1 MVKII
6 AVVNHK
12 GGVGKTT
19 TTVNLGAALSRLGKR
34 ILLVDMDS
42 QQNLT
47 TSLMK
52 EEDVTKSIF
61 DSLMQNEPL
70 PIVRISEGLDLCP
83 SELALAAAELHL
95 QARIGRESI
104 LKKLL
109 NRVRDDYDY
118 DFIFIDCPPSLG
130 LFTIN
135 ALVAATDV
143 FLPLTGETLPLR
155 GIIMLDETLNDVIQ
169 NANSDLKITGVII
182 QRYNNRKLN
191 NEVIEAITSKFGARV
206 FDTKIREC
214 IALAEAPAAHC
225 SIFDYDSKSNGASD
239 YMALA
244 NEVLMKLS

>member
-109 NRVRDDYDY
+109 NRVRDDYD
-118 DFIFIDCPPSLG
+118 FIFIDCPPSLG

-143 FLPLTGETLPLR
+143 FRPLTGETLPLR

>member
-109 NRVRDDYDY
+109 NRVRDDYD
-118 DFIFIDCPPSLG
+118 FIFIDCPPSLG

-135 ALVAATDV
+135 ALVASTDV

>member
-1 MVKII
+1 MAKII

-95 QARIGRESI
+95 QARIGRESL

-109 NRVRDDYDY
+109 NRVRDNY

-169 NANSDLKITGVII
+169 NANSDLKITGVVI

-191 NEVIEAITSKFGARV
+191 NEVIEAITSKFGAKV

>member
-109 NRVRDDYDY
+109 NRVRDDYD
-118 DFIFIDCPPSLG
+118 FIFIDCPPSLG

-191 NEVIEAITSKFGARV
+191 NEVFEAITSKFGARV

>member
-1 MVKII
+1 MTKII

-109 NRVRDDYDY
+109 NRVRDDYD
-118 DFIFIDCPPSLG
+118 FIFIDCPPSLG

-169 NANSDLKITGVII
+169 NANSDLKITGVVI

-191 NEVIEAITSKFGARV
+191 NEVIEAITSKFGAKV
-206 FDTKIREC
+206 FDAKIREC

>member
-70 PIVRISEGLDLCP
+70 PIFRISEGLDLCP

-109 NRVRDDYDY
+109 NRVRDDY

>member
-1 MVKII
+1 MAKII

-52 EEDVTKSIF
+52 EEDVSKSIF

-95 QARIGRESI
+95 QARIGRESL

-109 NRVRDDYDY
+109 NRVRDNY
-118 DFIFIDCPPSLG
+118 DFIFVDCPPSLG

-169 NANSDLKITGVII
+169 NANSDLKITGVVI

-191 NEVIEAITSKFGARV
+191 NEVIEAITSKFGAKV

-244 NEVLMKLS
+244 NEVLMKLSK

>member
-1 MVKII
+1 MAKII

-52 EEDVTKSIF
+52 EEDVSKSIF

-70 PIVRISEGLDLCP
+70 PIVRISDGLDLCP

-95 QARIGRESI
+95 QARIGRESL

-109 NRVRDDYDY
+109 NRVRDNY
-118 DFIFIDCPPSLG
+118 DFIFVDCPPSLG

-169 NANSDLKITGVII
+169 NANSDLKITGVVI

-191 NEVIEAITSKFGARV
+191 NEVIEAITSKFGAKV

-244 NEVLMKLS
+244 NEVLMKLSK

>member
-1 MVKII
+1 MTKTI

-19 TTVNLGAALSRLGKR
+19 TTVNLGAALARLGKHV
-34 ILLVDMDS
+34 LLVDMDS

-52 EEDVTKSIF
+52 EEDVEKSIY
-61 DSLMQNEPL
+61 DSLLHNEPL
-70 PIVRISEGLDLCP
+70 PIVKIAEGLDLCP

-109 NRVRDDYDY
+109 NKVEDNY

-155 GIIMLDETLNDVIQ
+155 GILMLDETLNDVIQ
-169 NANSDLKITGVII
+169 NANSDLKITGVVI
-182 QRYNNRKLN
+182 QRYNNRRLN
-191 NEVIEAITSKFGARV
+191 KEVIEAITSKFGAKV
-206 FDTKIREC
+206 FNTKIREC
-214 IALAEAPAAHC
+214 IALAEAPALHR
-225 SIFDYDSKSNGASD
+225 SIFEYDDKSNGAAD

-244 NEVLMKLS
+244 KEVLTKMDN

>member
-1 MVKII
+1 MKTI
-6 AVVNHK
+6 AIANQK

-109 NRVRDDYDY
+109 NRVRDDY

>member
-109 NRVRDDYDY
+109 NRVRDDYD
-118 DFIFIDCPPSLG
+118 FIFIDCPPSLG

-155 GIIMLDETLNDVIQ
+155 GIIMFDETLNDVIQ

>member
-34 ILLVDMDS
+34 ILLVDMES

-109 NRVRDDYDY
+109 NRVRDDY

>member
-1 MVKII
+1 MTKII

-109 NRVRDDYDY
+109 NGVRDDY

-169 NANSDLKITGVII
+169 NANSDLKITGVVI

-191 NEVIEAITSKFGARV
+191 NEVIEAITSKFGAKV

-225 SIFDYDSKSNGASD
+225 PIFDYDSKSNGASD

>member
-70 PIVRISEGLDLCP
+70 PIFRISEGLDLCP

-95 QARIGRESI
+95 QARIGREYSEE
-104 LKKLL
+104 
-109 NRVRDDYDY
+109 
-118 DFIFIDCPPSLG
+118 
-130 LFTIN
+130 
-135 ALVAATDV
+135 VA
-143 FLPLTGETLPLR
+143 
-155 GIIMLDETLNDVIQ
+155 Q
-169 NANSDLKITGVII
+169 
-182 QRYNNRKLN
+182 
-191 NEVIEAITSKFGARV
+191 
-206 FDTKIREC
+206 
-214 IALAEAPAAHC
+214 
-225 SIFDYDSKSNGASD
+225 
-239 YMALA
+239 
-244 NEVLMKLS
+244 

>member
-1 MVKII
+1 MAKII

-95 QARIGRESI
+95 QARIGRESL

-109 NRVRDDYDY
+109 NRVRDNY

-169 NANSDLKITGVII
+169 NANSDLKITGVVI

-191 NEVIEAITSKFGARV
+191 NEVIEAITSKFGAKV

-239 YMALA
+239 YMTLA
-244 NEVLMKLS
+244 NEVLTKLS

>member
-109 NRVRDDYDY
+109 NRVRDDYD
-118 DFIFIDCPPSLG
+118 FIFIDCPPSLG

-135 ALVAATDV
+135 ALVAATDI

>member
-1 MVKII
+1 MAKII

-52 EEDVTKSIF
+52 EEDVSKSIF

-95 QARIGRESI
+95 QARIGRESL

-109 NRVRDDYDY
+109 NRVRDNY
-118 DFIFIDCPPSLG
+118 DFIFVDCPPSLG

-169 NANSDLKITGVII
+169 NANSDLKITGVVV

-191 NEVIEAITSKFGARV
+191 NEVIEAITSKFGAKV

-244 NEVLMKLS
+244 NEVLMKLSK

>member
-61 DSLMQNEPL
+61 DSLMQNGPL

-109 NRVRDDYDY
+109 NRVRDDY

>member
-1 MVKII
+1 M
-6 AVVNHK
+6 NHK

-109 NRVRDDYDY
+109 NRVRDDY

-225 SIFDYDSKSNGASD
+225 SIFDYDSKSVSTN
-239 YMALA
+239 
-244 NEVLMKLS
+244 

>member
-1 MVKII
+1 M
-6 AVVNHK
+6 NHK

-109 NRVRDDYDY
+109 NRVRDDY

>member
-19 TTVNLGAALSRLGKR
+19 TTLNLGAALSRLGKR

-109 NRVRDDYDY
+109 NRVRDDY

>member
-109 NRVRDDYDY
+109 NRVRDDYD
-118 DFIFIDCPPSLG
+118 FIFIDCPPSLG

-191 NEVIEAITSKFGARV
+191 NEVIVAITSKFGARV

>member
-1 MVKII
+1 MAKVI

-52 EEDVTKSIF
+52 EEDVSKSIF
-61 DSLMQNEPL
+61 DSLMHNEPL
-70 PIVRISEGLDLCP
+70 PIVRISERLDLCP

-95 QARIGRESI
+95 QARIGRESL

-109 NRVRDDYDY
+109 NRVRDNY
-118 DFIFIDCPPSLG
+118 DFIFVDCPPSLG

-169 NANSDLKITGVII
+169 NANSDLKITGVVI

-191 NEVIEAITSKFGARV
+191 NEVIEAITSKFGAKV

-239 YMALA
+239 YMSLA
-244 NEVLMKLS
+244 NEVLMKLSK

>member
-6 AVVNHK
+6 AVVHHK

-109 NRVRDDYDY
+109 NRVRDDYD
-118 DFIFIDCPPSLG
+118 FIFIDCPPSLG

-155 GIIMLDETLNDVIQ
+155 VIIMLDETLNDVIQ

>member
-1 MVKII
+1 MAKII

-52 EEDVTKSIF
+52 EEDVTESIF

-70 PIVRISEGLDLCP
+70 PIVGISEGLDLCP

-95 QARIGRESI
+95 QARIGRESL

-109 NRVRDDYDY
+109 NKVRDNY

-169 NANSDLKITGVII
+169 NANSDLKITGVVI

-191 NEVIEAITSKFGARV
+191 NEVIEAITSKFGAKV

>member
-109 NRVRDDYDY
+109 NRVRDDYD
-118 DFIFIDCPPSLG
+118 FIFIDCPPSLG

-155 GIIMLDETLNDVIQ
+155 GIIMLDETFKRRD
-169 NANSDLKITGVII
+169 SKC
-182 QRYNNRKLN
+182 
-191 NEVIEAITSKFGARV
+191 KFGSKDNRGNY
-206 FDTKIREC
+206 
-214 IALAEAPAAHC
+214 PA
-225 SIFDYDSKSNGASD
+225 
-239 YMALA
+239 
-244 NEVLMKLS
+244 VQ

>member
-19 TTVNLGAALSRLGKR
+19 TTVNLGAVLSRLGKR

-109 NRVRDDYDY
+109 NRVRDDY

>member
-109 NRVRDDYDY
+109 NRVRDDYD
-118 DFIFIDCPPSLG
+118 FIFIDCPPSLG

-155 GIIMLDETLNDVIQ
+155 GIIMLDETLIDVIQ
-169 NANSDLKITGVII
+169 VANTDLKITGVII